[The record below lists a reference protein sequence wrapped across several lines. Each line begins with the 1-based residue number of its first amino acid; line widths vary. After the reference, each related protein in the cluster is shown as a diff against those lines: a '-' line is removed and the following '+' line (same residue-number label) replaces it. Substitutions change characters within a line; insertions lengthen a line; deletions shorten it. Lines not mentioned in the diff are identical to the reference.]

1 MSNKKR
7 LKEDSKDS
15 KSQSESESVV
25 EQNVKSFIKN
35 ELPEVVTKSQR
46 DKLVY
51 NSANNED
58 EKPIKL
64 QFKS

>member
-58 EKPIKL
+58 EKPVKL

>member
-7 LKEDSKDS
+7 LKEDSENS